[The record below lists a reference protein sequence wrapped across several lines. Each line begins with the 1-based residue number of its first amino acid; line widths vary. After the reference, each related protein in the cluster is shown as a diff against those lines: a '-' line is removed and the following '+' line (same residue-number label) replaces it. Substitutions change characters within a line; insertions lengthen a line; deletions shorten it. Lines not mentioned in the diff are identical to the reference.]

1 LQNLALARKS
11 IAVEE
16 ANTNFRELLRDTMN
30 DNNNSWQVKNYL
42 ETLALKDDTL
52 DYFVGRDEATGAASI
67 VVWQTRTIAELTL
80 NYMEVPFMWILWHAN
95 SFMAI
100 RGWSRWQNEEKIH
113 IS

>member
-1 LQNLALARKS
+1 MFSDMIAKPGSGKS

-42 ETLALKDDTL
+42 ETLTLKDDTL

-67 VVWQTRTIAELTL
+67 VVWQTRTIRADFEL
-80 NYMEVPFMWILWHAN
+80 YGSAIHVD
-95 SFMAI
+95 FMA
-100 RGWSRWQNEEKIH
+100 RKLVYGHPRLVEMAK
-113 IS
+113 